1 MCVCVCV
8 CVCVCNRGAFFI
20 ILIFQVAAMLA
31 HSVPNK
37 SRKRLTY
44 KCVIDTC
51 GRYAGFVYDVDLGKS
66 IFSKSD
72 HKSTQNQL

>member
-1 MCVCVCV
+1 
-8 CVCVCNRGAFFI
+8 
-20 ILIFQVAAMLA
+20 MLA

-51 GRYAGFVYDVDLGKS
+51 GRYAGLVYDVDCGKS
-66 IFSKSD
+66 IFSKLD
-72 HKSTQNQL
+72 HKSTQNLL